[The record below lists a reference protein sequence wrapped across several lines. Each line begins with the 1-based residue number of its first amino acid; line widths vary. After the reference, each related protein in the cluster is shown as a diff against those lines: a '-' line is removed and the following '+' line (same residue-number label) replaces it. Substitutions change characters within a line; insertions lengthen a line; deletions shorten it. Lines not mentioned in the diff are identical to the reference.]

1 MAEHIDAYGDLIA
14 RAEIQVG
21 RPARPEGVAAA
32 LARAVDAACS
42 TARGCGNAG
51 VLGPAE
57 MLSADTEQGSGG
69 VGLVASSSGGAVGSA
84 EKSGPGSGGGVV
96 AGWGVEGVPG
106 SGRDVVAGSGGVG
119 AAGSGV
125 EGVPGS
131 GRDVVAGSRGD
142 GAAGSGAE
150 GVPGSGGAR
159 AVGTDGARAVG
170 SGGVRARLAV
180 VSAADPVDRHSGRLV
195 QLPDA
200 PFLLGE
206 IDPVAVLEGRVDG
219 PVHVDNDVNWAAE
232 AERKANP
239 LDDFAYVYLDEGL
252 GCAILSDGEV
262 RRGHHGLA
270 GEVAHLITVGPGGR
284 AMPLIEVF
292 GELGLRRAGGG
303 TAIDVDRLLAERPRE
318 VVTAVGGLVAALAT
332 LIDPETV
339 VIGGRWGTA
348 LIDEIR
354 RETSQLPRAV
364 HVRAASVD
372 DEPSLSGARADA
384 LRRLQEL
391 IVGR

>member
-1 MAEHIDAYGDLIA
+1 M
-14 RAEIQVG
+14 
-21 RPARPEGVAAA
+21 
-32 LARAVDAACS
+32 
-42 TARGCGNAG
+42 
-51 VLGPAE
+51 
-57 MLSADTEQGSGG
+57 
-69 VGLVASSSGGAVGSA
+69 
-84 EKSGPGSGGGVV
+84 
-96 AGWGVEGVPG
+96 
-106 SGRDVVAGSGGVG
+106 
-119 AAGSGV
+119 
-125 EGVPGS
+125 
-131 GRDVVAGSRGD
+131 
-142 GAAGSGAE
+142 
-150 GVPGSGGAR
+150 
-159 AVGTDGARAVG
+159 
-170 SGGVRARLAV
+170 
-180 VSAADPVDRHSGRLV
+180 DRHSGRLV

-206 IDPVAVLEGRVDG
+206 IDPVAVLSGRVDG
-219 PVHVDNDVNWAAE
+219 PVHVDNDVNWAAQ
-232 AERKANP
+232 AERRANP

-252 GCAILSDGEV
+252 GCAIVSDGEV

-332 LIDPETV
+332 LMDPETV